1 MSPQMKFGIA
11 GIIVAIVLWIVGVPI
26 YVPLI
31 LIALAIAIPVAAY
44 AMLNPAQRRRVR
56 RMRGRKQL
64 GG

>member
-1 MSPQMKFGIA
+1 MKFGIA